1 MLKKLATH
9 YVQDVSELFSLAGK
23 CARATEG
30 HAWHSQPTP
39 EVEKAGKPNASA
51 AAQGYGKN

>member
-30 HAWHSQPTP
+30 RAWHSQPTL
-39 EVEKAGKPNASA
+39 EVDKAGKPDAGA
-51 AAQGYGKN
+51 AAQGYSKN